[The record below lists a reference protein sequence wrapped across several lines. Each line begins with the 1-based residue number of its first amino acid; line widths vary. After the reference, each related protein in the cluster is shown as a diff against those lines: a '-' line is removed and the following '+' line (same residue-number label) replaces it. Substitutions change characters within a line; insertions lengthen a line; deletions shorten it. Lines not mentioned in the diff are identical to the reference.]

1 VSVEDVVSV
10 LPSEIIEEEQVEAH
24 EDVKE
29 TSKGDA
35 NQIEMDLKKII
46 LMIH

>member
-1 VSVEDVVSV
+1 MSVEDVVPL
-10 LPSEIIEEEQVEAH
+10 LPSEIVDQEQVEAC

-35 NQIEMDLKKII
+35 NQIEMDLEKFI
-46 LMIH
+46 LLIH

>member
-1 VSVEDVVSV
+1 MSVEDVVLL
-10 LPSEIIEEEQVEAH
+10 LPSEIVDQEEAKAG

-29 TSKGDA
+29 ISKGDA

>member
-1 VSVEDVVSV
+1 MSVEDVVPLV
-10 LPSEIIEEEQVEAH
+10 PSEIIEEKQVQAS

-29 TSKGDA
+29 TYKGDA
-35 NQIEMDLKKII
+35 NQIEMDLEKII

>member
-10 LPSEIIEEEQVEAH
+10 LPSEIIEEEQVEAG